1 MTDVYFQYHLGD
13 NTLEVSATVS
23 PIVPAQTYGPAED
36 CYPAEGGEVEITE
49 VHIVIGSTGMEYA
62 FDIDPIYV
70 LCYINTV
77 TGKMHRQSLEEA
89 LEEAALEAWMEQ
101 GS

>member
-36 CYPAEGGEVEITE
+36 CYPAEGGEAEITD
-49 VHIVIGSTGMEYA
+49 VYIICAGMEYS